1 MIGNTHPKNLKFCL
15 FGKMMILFPLLVS
28 LAFLFAG
35 CESNETEPTI
45 LDYEIKFRG
54 YEWFFSDDDEILWND
69 LKKAYSSMYVGIN
82 LDHLRADTASLSI
95 YRDELYTPSSVPY
108 EKKPFIEGRALRNIY
123 VDYILDKRTDIKKL
137 VSGAYIF
144 DGYQS
149 TFDHFLQ
156 VLTEKYGKPDRK
168 KTRNYYG
175 QDIIGYEFK
184 DSDIGACFGKSDYY
198 EWHGQ
203 NSTVLE
209 LSFYKSNGRGWS
221 DVVCIRYYIQ
231 DGYKEFNEQ
240 RIESQ
245 REEWE
250 KKKLEEEKMNN
261 NAL

>member
-1 MIGNTHPKNLKFCL
+1 MTDNTPTKNHNTCEL
-15 FGKMMILFPLLVS
+15 GKMMILFPLLVS
-28 LAFLFAG
+28 LVFLFAG

-54 YEWFFSDDDEILWND
+54 YEWFFSDDDEILWKD
-69 LKKAYSSMYVGIN
+69 LYRTYPSMDVGIN

-123 VDYILDKRTDIKKL
+123 VDYILDKRTDTKKL

-144 DGYQS
+144 DGYES
-149 TFDHFLQ
+149 TFDHFLKK
-156 VLTEKYGKPDRK
+156 LTEKYGKPGRK
-168 KTRNYYG
+168 KTKHYSG
-175 QDIIGYEFK
+175 QDIIGYELK
-184 DSDIGACFGKSDYY
+184 DTDIGACFGNSDYY

-209 LSFYKSNGRGWS
+209 LSFYKSNGRGWK

-240 RIESQ
+240 RIESE

-250 KKKLEEEKMNN
+250 KKRLEIEKMNN